1 MTPIT
6 VLKKTFGYKEFRSQQ
21 QAIIEHVIGG
31 GSTFVL
37 MPTGGGKSLCYQIP
51 AILRNGVAVVISPL
65 IALMHDQV
73 QALRQN
79 GVRVAELNSSLSY
92 QDREKVTS
100 DLVAGS
106 LDLVY
111 VSPERLLSDG
121 FMDFLHEK
129 VKISLFAIDEAH
141 CVSQWGHDFR
151 PEYLQL
157 SIIRESYPDIPIMAL
172 TATAD
177 KPTRREIIEKL
188 GLQDARVFAD
198 GFDRPNIQY
207 RITPKS
213 NPGKQIIDFIS
224 SEFSGEAGIVYCLS
238 RAKTEQ
244 LAERLEGEGLKAL
257 PYHAGLPPALRSKN
271 QHTFL
276 QEEGVIMVATIAFG
290 MGIDKPNV
298 RFVIHADLPKSIESY
313 YQETGR
319 AGRDGLPA
327 TALMFYGMADLVR
340 LRRMINEGEATEAR
354 KRLEHIKL
362 SSLVGLAETTSCRR
376 KVLLEYFGEEHESS
390 CGNCDTC
397 LFPVEQWDGTI
408 VAQKALSAVFRTGQM
423 FGQKHLTDVLCGK
436 DTEKVQQFQHSKLP
450 TFGVGSEISEREWSS
465 VFRQLV
471 AASFLEVDEQYGGL
485 KLTEKSRALLSG
497 EQKIMFRKDP
507 SLTTKRKKKETV
519 PPAIRALDSASE
531 ALFQLLRARRLELAK
546 KNGVP
551 PYVIFHDK
559 TLVEIATTFPTTPD
573 ELRQIQGIGDSK
585 LERYGDEVLSVI
597 SDFQAQPVAG

>member
-1 MTPIT
+1 MTLLAT
-6 VLKKTFGYKEFRSQQ
+6 LEKTFGYKEFRSQQ
-21 QAIIEHVIGG
+21 EAIIQHVIDG

-51 AILRNGVAVVISPL
+51 AIMRDGVAIIISPL

-73 QALRQN
+73 QALREN
-79 GVRVAELNSSLSY
+79 GVKVAELNSSLSY
-92 QDREKVTS
+92 QERMQVTQ
-100 DLVAGS
+100 DLTQGK
-106 LDLVY
+106 LDILY
-111 VSPERLLSDG
+111 VSPERLMSEG
-121 FMDFLHEK
+121 FFDFLLEK
-129 VKISLFAIDEAH
+129 VKVSLFAIDEAH

-157 SIIRESYPDIPIMAL
+157 SIIREKCPDVPIMAL

-188 GLQDARVFAD
+188 GLQDAQIFAD

-207 RITPKS
+207 RISPKA
-213 NPGKQIIDFIS
+213 NPTKQIVDFIK
-224 SEFSGEAGIVYCLS
+224 SEFDGEAGIVYCLS

-244 LAERLEGEGLKAL
+244 LAEKLESEGLKAL
-257 PYHAGLPPALRSKN
+257 PYHAGLPAAMRSRN
-271 QHTFL
+271 QKTFI
-276 QEEGVIMVATIAFG
+276 QEEGVIIVATIAFG

-327 TALMFYGMADLVR
+327 TAFLFYGMSDIVR
-340 LRRMINEGEATEAR
+340 LRRMIDEGEASEAR
-354 KRLEHIKL
+354 KRLERIKL

-376 KVLLEYFGEEHESS
+376 KVLLEYFGEKLDTP

-397 LFPVEQWDGTI
+397 LYPVEQWDGT
-408 VAQKALSAVFRTGQM
+408 VPAQKALSAVFRTGQM

-436 DTEKVQQFQHSKLP
+436 ETEKVLQFQHNQLS
-450 TFGVGSEISEREWSS
+450 TFGVGSDVSGREWSS
-465 VFRQLV
+465 IFRQLV
-471 AASFLEVDEQYGGL
+471 AASYLEVDEEYGGL
-485 KLTEKSRALLSG
+485 KLTEKSRAILNG
-497 EQKIMFRKDP
+497 KQTIMFRKDI
-507 SLTTKRKKKETV
+507 SVKSKQKKKEVATSAV
-519 PPAIRALDSASE
+519 RALDSSSE
-531 ALFQLLRARRLELAK
+531 EIFQRLRARRLELAK
-546 KNGVP
+546 ANGVP

-559 TLVEIATTFPTTPD
+559 TLIEIATTLPQTPQ

-585 LERYGDEVLSVI
+585 LERYGAEILQVI
-597 SDFQAQPVAG
+597 SSFQAA